1 MIELNLTNLE
11 DLARGTAFLAT
22 GGGGD
27 PYIGKLMLKHQLEQG
42 KKVKIISPDEIDD
55 DTFACNVLTMGAPT
69 VFGEKA
75 PNGLTSYAAM
85 KKVEE
90 IIGKKFNAIMPIEAG
105 GVNATLPLVVGALS
119 GLPVIDADGMG
130 RAFPELQMVTY
141 NVGDVSINPLVVIN
155 DFYETGIFNSRNS
168 SSGEWLSR
176 AVCVRMGGI
185 CQVACYPMNAK
196 QIKETSVHN
205 TIKLSFEIGS
215 LIQKARDDK
224 NDPVEEIIKYM
235 GKSNPPRVGK
245 LLFTGKIDDLLRET
259 VNGWTRGKMYLK
271 SLNDKDTLLVEF
283 QNEFSYAKPNDN
295 KVLAMVPDLICA
307 LDSETGE
314 PITTDSLRYGQRIKI
329 VAVSVPPIMRSEKA
343 LKLFGPRAFGL
354 PFDYT
359 PLEDIS

>member
-75 PNGLTSYAAM
+75 PNGLTSYEAM

-245 LLFTGKIDDLLRET
+245 LLFTGKIDDLLREI
-259 VNGWTRGKMYLK
+259 
-271 SLNDKDTLLVEF
+271 
-283 QNEFSYAKPNDN
+283 N
-295 KVLAMVPDLICA
+295 KIYHNNC
-307 LDSETGE
+307 
-314 PITTDSLRYGQRIKI
+314 
-329 VAVSVPPIMRSEKA
+329 
-343 LKLFGPRAFGL
+343 F
-354 PFDYT
+354 
-359 PLEDIS
+359 

>member
-75 PNGLTSYAAM
+75 PNGLTSYEAM

-155 DFYETGIFNSRNS
+155 DFYDCKYLEDLLQSEELEMSFLIVLRNQYDLIYS
-168 SSGEWLSR
+168 LYHHSYSQMIQSF
-176 AVCVRMGGI
+176 
-185 CQVACYPMNAK
+185 K
-196 QIKETSVHN
+196 IK
-205 TIKLSFEIGS
+205 SFENKQSEFQITSGGWLEIGRENK
-215 LIQKARDDK
+215 I
-224 NDPVEEIIKYM
+224 NHIIKNVNKCM
-235 GKSNPPRVGK
+235 K
-245 LLFTGKIDDLLRET
+245 LNET
-259 VNGWTRGKMYLK
+259 K
-271 SLNDKDTLLVEF
+271 
-283 QNEFSYAKPNDN
+283 
-295 KVLAMVPDLICA
+295 
-307 LDSETGE
+307 
-314 PITTDSLRYGQRIKI
+314 
-329 VAVSVPPIMRSEKA
+329 
-343 LKLFGPRAFGL
+343 
-354 PFDYT
+354 
-359 PLEDIS
+359 

>member
-1 MIELNLTNLE
+1 MDKLTL
-11 DLARGTAFLAT
+11 DKIDDFLRGTAFLGT
-22 GGGGD
+22 GGGGN
-27 PYIGKLMLKHQLEQG
+27 PYVGGLMLRQELEKG
-42 KKVKIISPDEIDD
+42 FEPKLIKGDEVGDD
-55 DTFACNVLTMGAPT
+55 DLILPIANMGAPT
-69 VFGEKA
+69 VLVEKL
-75 PNGLTSYAAM
+75 PNAKSAVKALRKM
-85 KKVEE
+85 EE
-90 IIGKKFNAIMPIEAG
+90 LMGKKATALIAAEAG
-105 GVNATLPLVVGALS
+105 GINGTLPFIVSAYT

-130 RAFPELQMVTY
+130 RAFPELQMCTFGVY
-141 NVGDVSINPLVVIN
+141 GVNCSPVIVRDEKDNEMVVDAENNHASEMFARVI
-155 DFYETGIFNSRNS
+155 
-168 SSGEWLSR
+168 
-176 AVCVRMGGI
+176 CMQMGTKSEI
-185 CQVACYPMNAK
+185 CLYPMTGK
-196 QIKETSVHN
+196 QIRETSVHN

-283 QNEFSYAKPNDN
+283 QNEFSYAKLNDN